1 MLMDHK
7 PMSSQIAWP
16 DHTPKEWMAVNVKLL
31 SLGSGKFAVAKVFRV
46 VSNTEEPGLFSERDT
61 VEDELV
67 VLSGVELEFRGKDN
81 NDLQG
86 LKLFQHK
93 SICYTCANST
103 AIRYVL

>member
-1 MLMDHK
+1 
-7 PMSSQIAWP
+7 
-16 DHTPKEWMAVNVKLL
+16 MAVNVKLL

-46 VSNTEEPGLFSERDT
+46 VNNTEETGLFSEQDT

-67 VLSGVELEFRGKDN
+67 VLGGVELQFGGKDN
-81 NDLQG
+81 SNLQG